1 MDIKKYF
8 EERIAKRETEL
19 EEIRL
24 RREKE
29 ITQIEFDREDIRVS
43 PLVPEK
49 TDTLEKLKAANGR
62 QV

>member
-29 ITQIEFDREDIRVS
+29 ITQI
-43 PLVPEK
+43 
-49 TDTLEKLKAANGR
+49 
-62 QV
+62 